1 MSVTYDFTD
10 RTAFVTGG
18 SAGMGEATV
27 QAFAHAGAHVAI
39 ADVDRS
45 PHKDLPMS

>member
-1 MSVTYDFTD
+1 MSVTYDFTG

-27 QAFAHAGAHVAI
+27 RAFAHAGAHVAI
-39 ADVDRS
+39 ADCGS
-45 PHKDLPMS
+45 PRIVEGFL